1 MNLGCEEEG
10 KLGGFRMKIKN
21 KKNFFFF
28 HFLTVSENVFEYV
41 ELLLGILK
49 FVGFIFPPNVIQRQM
64 SHICC

>member
-21 KKNFFFF
+21 KILFFF
-28 HFLTVSENVFEYV
+28 HFLTVSENLFEYV

-49 FVGFIFPPNVIQRQM
+49 FVGFIFPPNSI
-64 SHICC
+64 SKKIK